1 MKIQFTA
8 HQKTEREVDLTPQ
21 DLFQFFE
28 MMKEEFKEHI
38 TYGSFKQIR
47 MPTKTERSIMDYC
60 NDHGVDI
67 EYDKDRIAFFTAI
80 LDNLKNPY
88 Q

>member
-1 MKIQFTA
+1 
-8 HQKTEREVDLTPQ
+8 
-21 DLFQFFE
+21 
-28 MMKEEFKEHI
+28 
-38 TYGSFKQIR
+38 
-47 MPTKTERSIMDYC
+47 MPTDTEKSIMDYC
-60 NDHGVDI
+60 KQHDVDV